1 MYESLNSLISGL
13 NQTGIWFGP
22 YAFAMLI
29 QSSILIV
36 LLLGL
41 DLLLRK
47 HTRAVFRY
55 CMWLLV
61 LVKLILPPG
70 WDGQGTSYPPGE
82 DTVYDGS
89 KVERAKK
96 GMARAGLTL
105 PPNVP

>member
-13 NQTGIWFGP
+13 NQTGTWFGP

-70 WDGQGTSYPPGE
+70 LTSPASIGYWAG
-82 DTVYDGS
+82 DLWA
-89 KVERAKK
+89 VETQNREPA
-96 GMARAGLTL
+96 APTL
-105 PPNVP
+105 